1 MEQILFLLLHDH
13 KSHSTNLILEKGTA
27 INESSEL
34 EVKLAKSEV
43 EWNVNIDSKRH
54 IGIDE

>member
-43 EWNVNIDSKRH
+43 E
-54 IGIDE
+54 